1 MSIAPPF
8 TPETVG
14 ASGVLVEACVDS
26 VESALAAEAGGAARI
41 ELCDNMFEGGTT
53 PSAGMVARVLER
65 VKIPVHVLIRPR
77 GGDFLYDEDE
87 CNVMLGDI
95 AFAKAIGAQGV
106 VLGALFPDGTADDR
120 CTRLLLEASR
130 PMSVT
135 FHRAF
140 DLVRDPFEA
149 LDTLMALGI
158 DRVLTS
164 GGAPSAL
171 EGVETLAALAWRAE
185 GRASILA
192 GGGITDHN
200 VARIIAEAGV
210 HEVHVRVV
218 KRRESHMHYRSGNVT
233 LGKPYT
239 PDDYARMV
247 TTPDLLQAVVAA
259 CVHAAGL
266 AGPVTGD
273 SQ

>member
-1 MSIAPPF
+1 VSA
-8 TPETVG
+8 TPSFSPELAG
-14 ASGVLVEACVDS
+14 GSGVLVEACVDS
-26 VESALAAEAGGAARI
+26 VESGLAAEAGGAARI
-41 ELCDNMFEGGTT
+41 ELCDNLYEGGTT
-53 PSAGMVARVLER
+53 PSAGMMARVCDR
-65 VKIPVHVLIRPR
+65 VKIPVQVLIRPR

-87 CNVMLGDI
+87 INVMLGDM
-95 AFAKAIGAQGV
+95 AFAKAVGAHGV
-106 VLGALFPDGTADDR
+106 VLGALFPDGTVDDR
-120 CTRLLLEASR
+120 CTRLLLEAAR

-164 GGAPSAL
+164 GGAPTAV

-192 GGGITDHN
+192 GGGITEQN

-210 HEVHVRVV
+210 HEVHIRAV
-218 KRRESHMHYRSGNVT
+218 KRRDSHMHFRSESVV
-233 LGKPYT
+233 LGKAYA
-239 PDDYARMV
+239 PDEYARAV
-247 TTPDLLQAVVAA
+247 TTKELIEVMVAT
-259 CVHAAGL
+259 CVQAAGL
-266 AGPVTGD
+266 AGPVLGD
-273 SQ
+273 HA